1 MVVIYLNISVEKV
14 IQQIE
19 NELQKAKVNTQKPG
33 QFRERIA
40 SIRSL
45 CELLLEDE
53 SSVEVIKSVITS
65 NFIQSI
71 PSQPIMSQPSV
82 MPKIDDSEQGGSLL
96 DF

>member
-1 MVVIYLNISVEKV
+1 MIYLNISVEKV

-19 NELQKAKVNTQKPG
+19 NELHKAKVSTQKPG

-53 SSVEVIKSVITS
+53 SGVEVPKNIVTS
-65 NFIQSI
+65 SIVQSI
-71 PSQPIMSQPSV
+71 PSQPIMSRPSV
-82 MPKIDDSEQGGSLL
+82 MPKLDDSEQSGSLL

>member
-1 MVVIYLNISVEKV
+1 MIYLNISVEKV

-19 NELQKAKVNTQKPG
+19 NELHKAKVSTQKTG

-53 SSVEVIKSVITS
+53 SSVEVPKSIVTS
-65 NFIQSI
+65 SFVQSI
-71 PSQPIMSQPSV
+71 PSQPIMSGPSV
-82 MPKIDDSEQGGSLL
+82 MSKLDDSEQSGSLL

>member
-1 MVVIYLNISVEKV
+1 MIYLNISVEKV

-19 NELQKAKVNTQKPG
+19 NELHKAKVSTQKPG

-53 SSVEVIKSVITS
+53 SNVEVPKNIVTS
-65 NFIQSI
+65 SIVQSI
-71 PSQPIMSQPSV
+71 PSQPIISRPSV
-82 MPKIDDSEQGGSLL
+82 MPKLDDSEQSGSLL

>member
-1 MVVIYLNISVEKV
+1 MIYLNISVEKV

>member
-19 NELQKAKVNTQKPG
+19 NELVKAKASTHKNG

-45 CELLLEDE
+45 CELVLEEE
-53 SSVEVIKSVITS
+53 SNIEVSKSINSVNIVP
-65 NFIQSI
+65 SI
-71 PSQPIMSQPSV
+71 MPSQPLMSQPTV
-82 MPKIDDSEQGGSLL
+82 IQNTDDEQSGSLL

>member
-1 MVVIYLNISVEKV
+1 MIYLNISVEKV

-65 NFIQSI
+65 NVIQSI
-71 PSQPIMSQPSV
+71 PSQPFMSQPSV
-82 MPKIDDSEQGGSLL
+82 MPKMDDSEQGGSLL

>member
-1 MVVIYLNISVEKV
+1 MIYLNISVEKV

-19 NELQKAKVNTQKPG
+19 NELHKAKVSTQKPG

-53 SSVEVIKSVITS
+53 SNIEVPNKIVTS
-65 NFIQSI
+65 SIVQSI
-71 PSQPIMSQPSV
+71 PNQPIMSRPSV
-82 MPKIDDSEQGGSLL
+82 MPKLDDSEQSGSLL

>member
-1 MVVIYLNISVEKV
+1 VIYLNISVEKV

-19 NELQKAKVNTQKPG
+19 NELHKAKGSTHNIG

-45 CELLLEDE
+45 CELLLEE
-53 SSVEVIKSVITS
+53 EGRQEVTNTNILISSYIAQP
-65 NFIQSI
+65 IQSRPVI
-71 PSQPIMSQPSV
+71 SQPSIKSDV
-82 MPKIDDSEQGGSLL
+82 EDTEQVGSLL

>member
-1 MVVIYLNISVEKV
+1 MIYLNISVEKV

-19 NELQKAKVNTQKPG
+19 NELHKAKVSTQKPG

-53 SSVEVIKSVITS
+53 SGVEVPKNIVTS
-65 NFIQSI
+65 SIVQSI
-71 PSQPIMSQPSV
+71 PSQPIMSRPSV
-82 MPKIDDSEQGGSLL
+82 MPKLDDSEQGGSLL

>member
-1 MVVIYLNISVEKV
+1 MIYLNISVEKV

-19 NELQKAKVNTQKPG
+19 SELQKAKVNTQKQG

-45 CELLLEDE
+45 CELLLEDDV
-53 SSVEVIKSVITS
+53 SIDAPKTIVTS
-65 NFIQSI
+65 HVVQSI
-71 PSQPIMSQPSV
+71 PSQPFMSQPSV
-82 MPKIDDSEQGGSLL
+82 MPKLDDDSEQSGSLL

>member
-1 MVVIYLNISVEKV
+1 MIYLNISVEKV

-19 NELQKAKVNTQKPG
+19 NELHKAKVNTQKPG

-45 CELLLEDE
+45 CELLLEE
-53 SSVEVIKSVITS
+53 ENSVEVPKSILTS
-65 NFIQSI
+65 SIVQSI
-71 PSQPIMSQPSV
+71 PSQPIMSQPTVLS
-82 MPKIDDSEQGGSLL
+82 KLDDSEQGGSLL

>member
-19 NELQKAKVNTQKPG
+19 VELLKAKASTHKNG

-45 CELLLEDE
+45 CELVLEE
-53 SSVEVIKSVITS
+53 EGEIEIPKSITNVNIGS
-65 NFIQSI
+65 TIL
-71 PSQPIMSQPSV
+71 PSQPLMAQPSV
-82 MPKIDDSEQGGSLL
+82 IQKLDDEQSGSLL

>member
-1 MVVIYLNISVEKV
+1 MIYLNISVEKV

-19 NELQKAKVNTQKPG
+19 NELHKAKANTQKPG

-53 SSVEVIKSVITS
+53 NSVEVPKSIFTS
-65 NFIQSI
+65 SIVQSI
-71 PSQPIMSQPSV
+71 PSQPIISQPAV
-82 MPKIDDSEQGGSLL
+82 MSKLDDSEQGGSLL

>member
-1 MVVIYLNISVEKV
+1 MNISVEKV

-19 NELQKAKVNTQKPG
+19 VELLKAKANMHKNG

-45 CELLLEDE
+45 CELVLEEEMEIDLP
-53 SSVEVIKSVITS
+53 KSINNVNIGST
-65 NFIQSI
+65 IM
-71 PSQPIMSQPSV
+71 PSQPLMPQPTVIRKS
-82 MPKIDDSEQGGSLL
+82 DDEQGGSLL

>member
-1 MVVIYLNISVEKV
+1 MIYLNISVEKV

-19 NELQKAKVNTQKPG
+19 NELQKAKVSTQKTG

-53 SSVEVIKSVITS
+53 SGVEVSKNIVTS
-65 NFIQSI
+65 SIVQSI
-71 PSQPIMSQPSV
+71 PSQPIMSRPSV
-82 MPKIDDSEQGGSLL
+82 MPKLDDSEQSGSLL

>member
-1 MVVIYLNISVEKV
+1 MVIYLNISVEKV

-19 NELQKAKVNTQKPG
+19 NELHKAKVSTQKPG

-53 SSVEVIKSVITS
+53 SGVEVPKNIVTS
-65 NFIQSI
+65 SIVQSI
-71 PSQPIMSQPSV
+71 PSQPIMSRPSV
-82 MPKIDDSEQGGSLL
+82 MPKLDDSEQSGSLL

>member
-1 MVVIYLNISVEKV
+1 MIYLNISVEKV

-19 NELQKAKVNTQKPG
+19 NELHKAKVSTQKPG

-53 SSVEVIKSVITS
+53 SSVEVPKNIITS
-65 NFIQSI
+65 SIVQSI
-71 PSQPIMSQPSV
+71 PSQPIMSGPSV
-82 MPKIDDSEQGGSLL
+82 MPKLDDSEQSGSLL

>member
-1 MVVIYLNISVEKV
+1 MIYLNISVEKV

-19 NELQKAKVNTQKPG
+19 NELHKAKVSTQKPG

-53 SSVEVIKSVITS
+53 SNVEVPKNIVTS
-65 NFIQSI
+65 SIVQSI
-71 PSQPIMSQPSV
+71 PSQSIMSRPSV
-82 MPKIDDSEQGGSLL
+82 MPKLDDSEQSGSLL

>member
-1 MVVIYLNISVEKV
+1 MVIYLNISVEKV

-19 NELQKAKVNTQKPG
+19 NELHKAKVSTQKPG

-53 SSVEVIKSVITS
+53 SNGVEVPKNIVTS
-65 NFIQSI
+65 GIVQSI
-71 PSQPIMSQPSV
+71 PSQPIMSRPSV
-82 MPKIDDSEQGGSLL
+82 MPKLDDSEQSGSLL

>member
-1 MVVIYLNISVEKV
+1 VVIYLNISVEKV

-19 NELQKAKVNTQKPG
+19 NELHKAKVSTQKPG
-33 QFRERIA
+33 QLRERIA

-53 SSVEVIKSVITS
+53 SNVEVPKNIVTS
-65 NFIQSI
+65 SIVQSI
-71 PSQPIMSQPSV
+71 PSQPIMSRPSA
-82 MPKIDDSEQGGSLL
+82 MPKLDDSEQSGSLL

>member
-1 MVVIYLNISVEKV
+1 MIYLNISVEKV

-19 NELQKAKVNTQKPG
+19 NELHKAKVSTQKPG

-53 SSVEVIKSVITS
+53 SNVEVPKNIVTS
-65 NFIQSI
+65 SFVQSI
-71 PSQPIMSQPSV
+71 PSQPIMSRPSV
-82 MPKIDDSEQGGSLL
+82 MPKLDDSEQSGSLL

>member
-1 MVVIYLNISVEKV
+1 VVIYLNISVEKV

-19 NELQKAKVNTQKPG
+19 NELHKAKVVSTQKPG

-53 SSVEVIKSVITS
+53 SSVEIPKSIVTS
-65 NFIQSI
+65 NIVQSI
-71 PSQPIMSQPSV
+71 PSQPIMSRPSV
-82 MPKIDDSEQGGSLL
+82 MPKLDDSEQSGSLL

>member
-19 NELQKAKVNTQKPG
+19 NELHKAKVSTQKPG

-53 SSVEVIKSVITS
+53 SGVEVPKNIVTS
-65 NFIQSI
+65 SIVQSI
-71 PSQPIMSQPSV
+71 PSQPIMSRPSV
-82 MPKIDDSEQGGSLL
+82 MPKLDDSEQSGSLL

>member
-1 MVVIYLNISVEKV
+1 MIYLNISVEKV

-19 NELQKAKVNTQKPG
+19 NELHKAKVSTQKPG

-53 SSVEVIKSVITS
+53 SSVEVPKSIVTS
-65 NFIQSI
+65 SIVQSI
-71 PSQPIMSQPSV
+71 PSQPIMSGPSV
-82 MPKIDDSEQGGSLL
+82 MPILDDSEQSGSLL

>member
-1 MVVIYLNISVEKV
+1 MIYLNISVEKV

-19 NELQKAKVNTQKPG
+19 NELHKAKVSTQKPG

-53 SSVEVIKSVITS
+53 GRVEVPKNIITS
-65 NFIQSI
+65 SIIQSI
-71 PSQPIMSQPSV
+71 PSQPIMSGPSV
-82 MPKIDDSEQGGSLL
+82 MPKLDDSEQSGSLL